1 VAIGRRIACTISKT
15 ELERAKRDPGGQCS
29 TSFEPVLTELEGV
42 SVKRDPSLVE
52 DIDFAWCLS
61 SKKQNWT
68 ALQPWSVISSGGMGG
83 TAGSYTIHSTLGQP
97 VAGSGAAGDYSF
109 TSGFWTEVFEFIEE
123 FFNYLPLIVK

>member
-61 SKKQNWT
+61 SKKQNWI
-68 ALQPWSVISSGGMGG
+68 ALQSWSVIGSGGMGG
-83 TAGSYTIHSTLGQP
+83 STGSYTIHSTLGQP
-97 VAGSGAAGDYSF
+97 VAGAVDNGLYHL
-109 TSGFWTEVFEFIEE
+109 TSGFWSEVIDVIEE
-123 FFNYLPLIVK
+123 FFNFLPLIFK